1 MGGRIPHEQ
10 IGRFDAAG
18 AARETAAK
26 SAETTV
32 TAFILKRQGMAN
44 GRVASSN
51 GCKAAIVYGMMS
63 LYVNQLYSGLCYL
76 T

>member
-1 MGGRIPHEQ
+1 MPHEQ

-26 SAETTV
+26 SAEMTT
-32 TAFILKRQGMAN
+32 TAFISKRRGMVD
-44 GRVASSN
+44 GRVASRDS
-51 GCKAAIVYGMMS
+51 CKAVIVYGAMS